1 MALSAINLLSDVT
14 SNTKIIAIDSV
25 SDIENI
31 GSESE
36 TAVSASYVPW
46 SGVQNKQIASATELG
61 LVKIGNN
68 LTIDADGT
76 LNATGSGGG
85 GSTEGI
91 RYKLITKTL
100 QEGTYNNQSVLTCQI
115 DDRTI
120 TTIVVS
126 IREKNVVLY
135 MPPKPADGGA
145 RDFIIRVE
153 VTASTAPGF
162 YFIGASETINYDSG
176 DENWNVLEPG
186 LNLISFTETK

>member
-1 MALSAINLLSDVT
+1 M
-14 SNTKIIAIDSV
+14 
-25 SDIENI
+25 
-31 GSESE
+31 
-36 TAVSASYVPW
+36 
-46 SGVQNKQIASATELG
+46 
-61 LVKIGNN
+61 KIGNN
-68 LTIDADGT
+68 LTIDANGT
-76 LNATGSGGG
+76 LNATGGGG
-85 GSTEGI
+85 SGSTEGI

-120 TTIVVS
+120 TTIVVNS
-126 IREKNVVLY
+126 SEKNVVLY
-135 MPPKPADGGA
+135 MPPKSADGGA

-176 DENWNVLEPG
+176 DEDWNILEPG

>member
-31 GSESE
+31 GSE

-68 LTIDADGT
+68 LTIDANGT
-76 LNATGSGGG
+76 LNATGSGGS
-85 GSTEGI
+85 GSSESV

-126 IREKNVVLY
+126 SSEKNVVLY

-162 YFIGASETINYDSG
+162 YFIGVSESINYDS
-176 DENWNVLEPG
+176 DSDDWSVLEPG

>member
-1 MALSAINLLSDVT
+1 MALSAINILSDVT

-25 SDIENI
+25 SDIENLR
-31 GSESE
+31 SE

-61 LVKIGNN
+61 LIKVGSN
-68 LTIDADGT
+68 LTIDSDGT
-76 LNATGSGGG
+76 LNATGG
-85 GSTEGI
+85 GSGSSEGI

-115 DDRTI
+115 DDRAT

-126 IREKNVVLY
+126 SSEKNVVLY
-135 MPPKPADGGA
+135 MPPKPVDGGA

-162 YFIGASETINYDSG
+162 YFVGMSETINYDS
-176 DENWNVLEPG
+176 DSDDWSVLEPG

>member
-14 SNTKIIAIDSV
+14 SNTKIIAIDSA

-31 GSESE
+31 GSE

-46 SGVQNKQIASATELG
+46 SGVQNKQIASTTELG

-76 LNATGSGGG
+76 LNATGGGG
-85 GSTEGI
+85 GSTEGL

-100 QEGTYNNQSVLTCQI
+100 QEGTYNGQSVLTCQI
-115 DDRTI
+115 DDRTT

-126 IREKNVVLY
+126 SNEKDVVLY
-135 MPPKPADGGA
+135 LPPKPADGGA

-162 YFIGASETINYDSG
+162 YFIGASETINYDS
-176 DENWNVLEPG
+176 DSDDWSVIEPG

>member
-1 MALSAINLLSDVT
+1 MALSAINLLSDVN

-31 GSESE
+31 GSGSG

-61 LVKIGNN
+61 LIKVGNN
-68 LTIDADGT
+68 LTIDSDGT
-76 LNATGSGGG
+76 LNATSSGGS

-126 IREKNVVLY
+126 SSEKNVVLY
-135 MPPKPADGGA
+135 MPPKPNHGGA

-162 YFIGASETINYDSG
+162 YFIGVSETINYDS
-176 DENWNVLEPG
+176 DSDDWSVLEPG

>member
-1 MALSAINLLSDVT
+1 MALSAINILSDVT
-14 SNTKIIAIDSV
+14 SNTKIIAIDSA

-31 GSESE
+31 GSK

-46 SGVQNKQIASATELG
+46 NGVQNKQIASATELG

-76 LNATGSGGG
+76 LNATGGGG
-85 GSTEGI
+85 GSTEGL

-100 QEGTYNNQSVLTCQI
+100 QEGTYNGKSVLTCQI
-115 DDRTI
+115 DDRTT

-126 IREKNVVLY
+126 SNEKDVVLY
-135 MPPKPADGGA
+135 LPPKPADGGA

-162 YFIGASETINYDSG
+162 YFIGASETINYDS
-176 DENWNVLEPG
+176 DSDDWSVLEPG

>member
-14 SNTKIIAIDSV
+14 SNTKIIAIDSI

-61 LVKIGNN
+61 LIKVGSN

-91 RYKLITKTL
+91 RYKLVTKTL

-126 IREKNVVLY
+126 SSEKNVVLY

-176 DENWNVLEPG
+176 DEDWSVLEPG